1 MVEKSFSDFVSSA
14 KKSQI
19 LPHMPESRR
28 KFVHDLATV
37 YRMDTQMVDQEPY
50 RSVQLIRRIDSRV
63 PSPLLSTT
71 ASSASTSTTS
81 SGLGRLTDLRAP
93 APSQSIKP
101 TTSGA
106 SAWTRSTPSGSTP
119 GSSAQTKTRGW
130 TSVVNQRSTPKP
142 DANPTAC
149 QPLRQPLA
157 LAPLLLLFSLLRA
170 KSQKTFPDD
179 WEDDT

>member
-1 MVEKSFSDFVSSA
+1 
-14 KKSQI
+14 
-19 LPHMPESRR
+19 
-28 KFVHDLATV
+28 
-37 YRMDTQMVDQEPY
+37 MDTQMVDQEPY

-81 SGLGRLTDLRAP
+81 SGLGRLTDLRSP

-142 DANPTAC
+142 DANPTAWLTDRNAGPASK
-149 QPLRQPLA
+149 QSASASTSRA
-157 LAPLLLLFSLLRA
+157 GSSTSLVLPST
-170 KSQKTFPDD
+170 SQVPEDVPDD